1 MMKELVFLVVATFHA
16 TTLDSKYLLVE
27 LEDASDELVLP
38 PRPPVISPGPDEPND
53 SDELVLPPRPPVISP
68 GPDEPNEFLAATNEH
83 GKNDVNRFNS

>member
-1 MMKELVFLVVATFHA
+1 MKELVFVVVAAFHA

-27 LEDASDELVLP
+27 LEDANDELVL
-38 PRPPVISPGPDEPND
+38 RPQ
-53 SDELVLPPRPPVISP
+53 PPVISP

>member
-1 MMKELVFLVVATFHA
+1 MKELVFVLVATFHA

-27 LEDASDELVLP
+27 LEDANDELVL
-38 PRPPVISPGPDEPND
+38 RPQ
-53 SDELVLPPRPPVISP
+53 PPVISP